1 MDNLILMQMTYTW
14 NWVFTKILFH
24 RKILVLLKFKI
35 FWRSMI
41 IFPMQPLHTEFFWL
55 FVNCCIDRAKLF
67 KLKSLKSYLRSTMTR
82 ERLNTLTVIAV
93 KGDILEM
100 IDYEYIIEDF
110 ISKNTKIL
118 TIFKWILCTRYNTK
132 FTPLW

>member
-1 MDNLILMQMTYTW
+1 
-14 NWVFTKILFH
+14 
-24 RKILVLLKFKI
+24 
-35 FWRSMI
+35 
-41 IFPMQPLHTEFFWL
+41 
-55 FVNCCIDRAKLF
+55 
-67 KLKSLKSYLRSTMTR
+67 MTR

-118 TIFKWILCTRYNTK
+118 TIFK
-132 FTPLW
+132 

>member
-1 MDNLILMQMTYTW
+1 MT
-14 NWVFTKILFH
+14 
-24 RKILVLLKFKI
+24 
-35 FWRSMI
+35 
-41 IFPMQPLHTEFFWL
+41 P
-55 FVNCCIDRAKLF
+55 
-67 KLKSLKSYLRSTMTR
+67 

-118 TIFKWILCTRYNTK
+118 TIFK
-132 FTPLW
+132 